1 MKPPAPRK
9 ARGQHF
15 LKDKSVVRRIVDLLD
30 TKGVSTIVEIGPG
43 RGALTEALLDTGKDV
58 VAVEPD
64 PRMVSY
70 LQDRFGNRLQ
80 LVEASILDVTP
91 DDLFGKRHP
100 RCVLVG
106 NLPYN
111 LSGPILAWIFRW
123 AERWQQVVIML
134 QLEVS
139 RRLIAPPGTRDFG
152 PLAVARALHFACGRR
167 FLVRPTAFK
176 PKPKVNSAVNELLR
190 QNEPPIRVSD
200 EAHFLDFVHRLFAQR
215 RKTIRNCLAAALID
229 GSAAADTL
237 LEQAGIEGRL
247 RAEQLDWSG
256 LKLLYDGFRKVK

>member
-1 MKPPAPRK
+1 M
-9 ARGQHF
+9 
-15 LKDKSVVRRIVDLLD
+15 VDLLA

-43 RGALTEALLDTGKDV
+43 RGALTEALLDTGKQV

-70 LQDRFGNRLQ
+70 LRDRFGNRLQ
-80 LVEASILDVTP
+80 LLEASILDVTP
-91 DDLFGKRHP
+91 DQLFGQRHP

-111 LSGPILAWIFRW
+111 LSGPILEWIFRW
-123 AERWQQVVIML
+123 TGTWQQVVIML

-152 PLAVARALHFACGRR
+152 PLAVARALHFASGRR

-176 PKPKVNSAVNELLR
+176 PQPKVNSAVNELLR
-190 QNEPPIRVSD
+190 QKEPPIRVSD
-200 EAHFLDFVHRLFAQR
+200 ETQFMDFVHKLFAQR
-215 RKTIRNCLAAALID
+215 RKTIRNCLAVALTD
-229 GSAAADTL
+229 GSSAADAL
-237 LEQAGIEGRL
+237 LAGVGIEGRL
-247 RAEQLDWSG
+247 RAEQLDWNS
-256 LKLLYDGFRKVK
+256 LEVLYDGFRETV